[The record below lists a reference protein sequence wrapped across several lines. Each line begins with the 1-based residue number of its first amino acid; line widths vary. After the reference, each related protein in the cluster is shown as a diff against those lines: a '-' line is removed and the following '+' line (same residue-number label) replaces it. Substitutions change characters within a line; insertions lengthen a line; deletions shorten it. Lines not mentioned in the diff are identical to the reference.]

1 LTRDTWDYIVVKE
14 RRRDFG
20 GGESEEGPGG
30 KRIQEK
36 NEEIG

>member
-1 LTRDTWDYIVVKE
+1 MVKE

-20 GGESEEGPGG
+20 GGESEKGLGG

-36 NEEIG
+36 TGKTARRED